1 MVFFSSHCFFS
12 TKSSPTASMP
22 LFQNIGFKGGINANL
37 WITLWFTRN
46 LTWRKKKPW
55 IWLILG
61 GFLGKI
67 IFFLENCCQAFQEN
81 PSLQALPTQNLIHQ
95 VSSIKVFPP
104 NKLAGHIKKHLKIH
118 LTQKTPLP
126 NETLSSAAENL
137 PKLAVDARKHT
148 VDGNQKSG
156 GNTGWTW

>member
-1 MVFFSSHCFFS
+1 
-12 TKSSPTASMP
+12 
-22 LFQNIGFKGGINANL
+22 
-37 WITLWFTRN
+37 
-46 LTWRKKKPW
+46 
-55 IWLILG
+55 
-61 GFLGKI
+61 LGKI

-156 GNTGWTW
+156 GNTG